1 MVQKPSYTNTRW
13 PWHEWVGSR
22 TRWYLFQCI
31 QVDTTKFINDL
42 QCFFRLSQIVKFAND
57 ICQLE
62 LILDKKVQHTI
73 QSKPEWFA
81 MIYLICYLFVC
92 FTTSLIRIIC
102 SLFFGRLKLVLA
114 DLHHIWSDYWV
125 DCLKWN
131 ASLSNGSYKCKCI
144 WWLGVGLWKPDAL
157 LHPSVESVNKGKPGK
172 RSH

>member
-22 TRWYLFQCI
+22 TRWYLLQCI

-57 ICQLE
+57 ICELE

-102 SLFFGRLKLVLA
+102 SLFFREIKIGSSGSAPYMKWLLGRLFKME
-114 DLHHIWSDYWV
+114 
-125 DCLKWN
+125 
-131 ASLSNGSYKCKCI
+131 CI
-144 WWLGVGLWKPDAL
+144 TEQWFLQM
-157 LHPSVESVNKGKPGK
+157 
-172 RSH
+172 